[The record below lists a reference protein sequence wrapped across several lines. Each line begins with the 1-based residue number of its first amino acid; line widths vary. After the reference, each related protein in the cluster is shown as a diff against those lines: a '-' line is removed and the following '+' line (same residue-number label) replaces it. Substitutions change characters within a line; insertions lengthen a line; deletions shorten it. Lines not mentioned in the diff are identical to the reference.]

1 MLWIIQVS
9 GSCAYFF
16 SLPEKICIRKWHFF
30 FFLALG
36 EKNKQQKNLL
46 QTEVLKQQDNIS

>member
-1 MLWIIQVS
+1 VEAVHI
-9 GSCAYFF
+9 FF
-16 SLPEKICIRKWHFF
+16 LCQKKSALENGIF

-36 EKNKQQKNLL
+36 EKNKQKKNLL

>member
-30 FFLALG
+30 FLALG
-36 EKNKQQKNLL
+36 EKNKQKKNLL

>member
-16 SLPEKICIRKWHFF
+16 LCQKKICIRKWHF

-36 EKNKQQKNLL
+36 EKNKQKKNLL